1 MIKKQIFVT
10 GKVQGVGFRQFT
22 KKIAKRRGLQG
33 WVRNLKDKR
42 VEIQVQGH
50 SEEVQG
56 LINEIK
62 KGPPGSKVDHLE
74 IQDLKESDFDESF
87 VVKESEA
94 EK

>member
-42 VEIQVQGH
+42 VEIQVQGN

-87 VVKESEA
+87 VVRESEA